1 MTILILGA
9 SSELGRAFAREF
21 APHNTLLLAGRDGAR
36 LAMIK
41 REAEQAGASEVRCIE
56 HDLAYGHQALF
67 EALQGQC
74 IDVLINL
81 ASATSNVGDPAIEPE
96 QIEAY
101 TRTDLLTPVEFVLAL
116 LQAQPAVYSKDAPL
130 HVIFISSVLAK
141 LYSPDRDIYAA
152 YKRLQAAF
160 LQRIAALHPGQVRLT
175 VVTIGMRLP
184 RHELTRHHTN
194 IARKAARRYL
204 TRDAIF
210 YGLYGRGLLWLNQLC
225 PWLIP
230 GVIALSRRL
239 TKNR

>member
-21 APHNTLLLAGRDGAR
+21 APHNSLLLAGRDGAR
-36 LAMIK
+36 LAMVK
-41 REAEQAGASEVRCIE
+41 REVEQAGVSKVRCIE
-56 HDLAYGHQALF
+56 HDLACGHQALF
-67 EALQGQC
+67 EALQGQR
-74 IDVLINL
+74 IDLLINL
-81 ASATSNVGDPAIEPE
+81 ASATSNVGDSAIEPE

-130 HVIFISSVLAK
+130 HVIFISSVLTR
-141 LYSPDRDIYAA
+141 LHSPDRAIYAA
-152 YKRLQAAF
+152 YKRLQTAF
-160 LQRIAALHPGQVRLT
+160 LQRITDLHHERLRFT

-204 TRDAIF
+204 TRNAVF
-210 YGLYGRGLLWLNQLC
+210 YGWQGRGLLWLNRLC

-230 GVIALSRRL
+230 GIIALSRRFI
-239 TKNR
+239 KNR